1 MITSSFSTPK
11 HGSCWPSFFWHFLLC
26 INSIS
31 QIWNISISGIKAV
44 AASKK
49 QMCLLFCSLTR
60 LFLLSL
66 QRSLSFL
73 SRLVLKV
80 ASCSSWAT
88 SLGWRRTR
96 RYNSRFIILLISSPL
111 PDCPLILALDHLMV
125 VGKYE
130 LLCITFTII
139 NPDTLSVTWLYE
151 FATATNQRLWKEPI
165 KQKIFDELQLFTMK
179 VMCKRAILLLTST

>member
-1 MITSSFSTPK
+1 MQLPK
-11 HGSCWPSFFWHFLLC
+11 MF
-26 INSIS
+26 
-31 QIWNISISGIKAV
+31 
-44 AASKK
+44 
-49 QMCLLFCSLTR
+49 CLLTR

-66 QRSLSFL
+66 ERSLSFL

-80 ASCSSWAT
+80 ASCFSWAI

-139 NPDTLSVTWLYE
+139 NPDTSIINMAIRICHCHKSKAMKGANQTENIWRI
-151 FATATNQRLWKEPI
+151 TALHHEGNVQTSYFT
-165 KQKIFDELQLFTMK
+165 FDNT
-179 VMCKRAILLLTST
+179 

>member
-1 MITSSFSTPK
+1 MF
-11 HGSCWPSFFWHFLLC
+11 
-26 INSIS
+26 
-31 QIWNISISGIKAV
+31 
-44 AASKK
+44 
-49 QMCLLFCSLTR
+49 CLLTR

-80 ASCSSWAT
+80 ASCFSWGI

-130 LLCITFTII
+130 LLCITFSII
-139 NPDTLSVTWLYE
+139 NPDTSISNI
-151 FATATNQRLWKEPI
+151 FFWKHGYQNLPLPQIKVFEPI
-165 KQKIFDELQLFTMK
+165 KQKIFDKLQFFTMK
-179 VMCKRAILLLTST
+179 VMCKRAILLLANTEHLKRLE